1 MKTKVV
7 TEKAPKAI
15 GPYSQAT
22 VAGEFVFCSGQIALD
37 HTSGGLVAGG
47 IKEQT
52 TRVFE
57 NLKEVLRAA
66 GIGFDAV
73 ASVNVYLRDM
83 GDFKEMNEVY
93 AEAFGAHK
101 PARITVGV
109 SALPKN
115 ALVEISCV
123 AQVK

>member
-1 MKTKVV
+1 MKTIQ
-7 TEKAPKAI
+7 TEKAPQAI

-57 NLKEVLRAA
+57 NLKE
-66 GIGFDAV
+66 
-73 ASVNVYLRDM
+73 
-83 GDFKEMNEVY
+83 MNEVY

>member
-1 MKTKVV
+1 MEMVQTD
-7 TEKAPKAI
+7 KAPQAI

-22 VAGEFVFCSGQIALD
+22 IAGGFVFCSGQIALD
-37 HTSGGLVAGG
+37 PARGELVSGG

-52 TRVFE
+52 ARVFE

-83 GDFKEMNEVY
+83 NDFKEMNEVY

-101 PARITVGV
+101 PARIAVGV

-123 AQVK
+123 AIKK